1 MKFSRSEDRMRQRKN
16 RMMRR
21 GVIFKQTVA
30 VVTVA
35 GVLGSLY
42 AAEDDKVDF
51 NQQVMPI
58 LSDKCFHCH
67 GPDKEHREAELRL
80 DVREAA
86 IEAGAIVPGN
96 VEKSE
101 FLVRLFHD
109 DPDELMPPAEAK
121 LGALSAKEKDILK
134 RWIEQGAEYKTH
146 WSFVEVPKKV
156 ELPKLQGKSSW
167 GRNEIDAFVLARLQQ
182 KKLEPTQQAPRE
194 RWLRRVSFDLT
205 GLPPTLAELDAFV
218 ADSSGEKAYEKVVDR
233 LLASKAY
240 GERMATDWLDSAR
253 YADTFGYQADRLMH
267 VWPWRDWV
275 IRAFND
281 NLPYDQFVLWQT
293 AGDLLPNA
301 TLDQRLA
308 TTFNRLNRQTNEGGS
323 INEEFRVE
331 YVSDRVETNGTAFLG
346 ITIGCSKCH
355 DHKFDPWTQQGYFE
369 MSAFFNNI
377 DESGLYS
384 HFTETAP
391 TPTLLLYSG
400 DQELK
405 HKKLLKKLADSEK
418 KLQTVAKAA
427 EQRFAN
433 WQAAGGQGQAEL
445 PKVVLPKAVVS
456 LNFDDGKK
464 IKGAKVIAGKQGK
477 AAQFS
482 GDDPFAVTDE
492 KTAAFHRT
500 DEFSFSLWLKPSAFK
515 SRQVIFHRSR
525 AAEDSA
531 FRGYEL
537 MLYDGKPTFSMI
549 HFWPGNAL
557 RVQVKKALPLN
568 AWTHLTITYDG
579 SSQADGVKVY
589 QNGKLI
595 DLVKM
600 QDKLTRDIDHKKEW
614 GDSGVGKNKLK
625 LAGRFRDIGFAG
637 GAIDEFQ
644 VFDRQLTSVEAAL
657 LAGVGESKSE
667 GALFDHYLLRHDAPF
682 AKAQVDAKKMR
693 EEENAL
699 ISQVKQIMTMHDMKG
714 QRAAY
719 RLNRGQ
725 YAERRE
731 EAYPATPVSLFPMEK
746 DWPKNRLGLAKWM
759 IDGRNPLVSRVAVN
773 RLWQTFFGR
782 GIVATPEDLG
792 TQGVPPTHPRLLDWM
807 ARDFMDSGWDV
818 KAMMKKIA
826 LSSVYRQDS
835 TPEDPRSFAEDPD
848 NLLLARGPRHRLSAE
863 QVRDNALAVS
873 GLLVNKV
880 GGISVKPYE
889 LAAAFKR
896 QTPDK
901 GEGLYR
907 RSLYTFLKRT
917 APPPVMSTFDAT
929 AREVCLVR
937 RERTSTPLQAL
948 VLMNGPQ
955 YVEAARVF
963 AQHLIEKNATD
974 VKARIV
980 QGFRQCTSRKPEARE
995 LEILQ
1000 ALYAEQKE
1008 HFAKHSGEAAKLL
1021 KIGDRKVNAKLAV
1034 DDLAATT
1041 ILCEAMLNF
1050 DETITKR

>member
-1 MKFSRSEDRMRQRKN
+1 
-16 RMMRR
+16 MMRKKSLIV
-21 GVIFKQTVA
+21 GSIVSWFVGL
-30 VVTVA
+30 VTSV
-35 GVLGSLY
+35 S
-42 AAEDDKVDF
+42 AADADKVDF
-51 NQQVMPI
+51 NQDVMPI

-67 GPDKEHREAELRL
+67 GPDKEHREADLRL

-86 IEAGAIVPGN
+86 IEAGAIVPGD
-96 VEKSE
+96 VKKSE

-109 DPDELMPPAEAK
+109 DPEELMPPAEAK
-121 LGALSAKEKDILK
+121 LGALTAKEKDILK
-134 RWIEQGAEYKTH
+134 RWIEQGAEYKKH
-146 WSFVEVPKKV
+146 WSFVEVPKV
-156 ELPKLQGKSSW
+156 VPLPKLKGEGSW
-167 GRNEIDAFVLARLQQ
+167 GRNEMDAFVLARLQKHQ
-182 KKLEPTQQAPRE
+182 LQASAEASRE

-205 GLPPTLAELDAFV
+205 GLPPSLKEIDAFL
-218 ADSSGEKAYEKVVDR
+218 ADQSGEQAYEKVVDR

-240 GERMATDWLDSAR
+240 GERMASDWLDSAR

-281 NLPYDQFVLWQT
+281 NLPYDKFVLWQT

-331 YVSDRVETNGTAFLG
+331 YVSDRTETNGTAFLG

-355 DHKFDPWTQQGYFE
+355 DHKFDPWTQQGYYE

-400 DQELK
+400 DQQAK
-405 HKKLLKKLADSEK
+405 HQALLKRIKDSEK
-418 KLQTVAKAA
+418 NLDAVAKAA
-427 EQRFAN
+427 EERFAN
-433 WQAAGGQGQAEL
+433 WQTGGDQGQAEL
-445 PKVVLPKAVVS
+445 PKAQFPKALLS
-456 LNFDDGKK
+456 LDFDNIKK
-464 IKGAKVIAGKQGK
+464 IKGGKIVAGKQGE

-482 GDDPFAVTDE
+482 GDDPYAVCDE

-500 DEFSFSLWLKPSAFK
+500 DEFSFSLWLKPSVFK
-515 SRQVIFHRSR
+515 SRQVIFHRSK
-525 AAEDSA
+525 AAEDAA

-537 MLYDGKPTFSMI
+537 MLYDGKPTFSLI

-557 RVQVKKALPLN
+557 RVQAKKALPLN

-579 SSQADGVKVY
+579 SSQASGVEIFLNGKPHELVKV
-589 QNGKLI
+589 
-595 DLVKM
+595 
-600 QDKLTRDIDHKKEW
+600 QDKLTRDIDQRAAW
-614 GDSGVGKNKLK
+614 GDSGAGENKLT

-644 VFDRQLTSVEAAL
+644 VFDRQLTPVEVAL
-657 LAGVGESKSE
+657 LAGVEKSTS
-667 GALFDHYLLRHDAPF
+667 GDALFVHYLLRQDVPF
-682 AKAQVDAKKMR
+682 AEARTVVQRVR

-699 ISQVKQIMTMHDMKG
+699 ISEVKQIMTMRDMKG

-731 EAYPATPVSLFPMEK
+731 EAYPDTPVSLFPMDK

-792 TQGVPPTHPRLLDWM
+792 TQGTPPTHPQMLDWM

-835 TPEDPRSFAEDPD
+835 TPQDPRSFAEDPD
-848 NLLLARGPRHRLSAE
+848 NRLLARGPRHRLSAE
-863 QVRDNALAVS
+863 QVRDNVLAVS
-873 GLLVNKV
+873 GLLVDKV
-880 GGISVKPYE
+880 GGRSVKPYE
-889 LAAAFKR
+889 LAAAFKP

-929 AREVCLVR
+929 AREVCMVR

-963 AQHLIEKNATD
+963 AQHLIENNGAD

-980 QGFRQCTSRKPEARE
+980 QGFRQCTSRKPQARE

-1000 ALYAEQKE
+1000 ILYEEQKE
-1008 HFAKHSGEAAKLL
+1008 HFAKHPGEASKLL
-1021 KIGDRKVNAKLAV
+1021 KIGDRKVNTKLAV
-1034 DDLAATT
+1034 DDMAATT
-1041 ILCEAMLNF
+1041 ILCEAMMNF

>member
-1 MKFSRSEDRMRQRKN
+1 MLLRRKN
-16 RMMRR
+16 TMRR
-21 GVIFKQTVA
+21 SLIFKYTVA
-30 VVTVA
+30 AVCSVGA
-35 GVLGSLY
+35 LGQMS
-42 AAEDDKVDF
+42 AADEDKVDF
-51 NQQVMPI
+51 NQEVMPI

-67 GPDKEHREAELRL
+67 GPDKEHREADLRL
-80 DVREAA
+80 DVREVA
-86 IEAGAIVPGN
+86 IEMGAIVPGDIK
-96 VEKSE
+96 KSE

-121 LGALSAKEKDILK
+121 LGALTAKEKNILK
-134 RWIEQGAEYKTH
+134 RWIAEGAEYKKH
-146 WSFVEVPKKV
+146 WSFVEIPKEV
-156 ELPKLQGKSSW
+156 SLPQLQGKSSW
-167 GRNEIDAFVLARLQQ
+167 GRNEIDAFVLARLQ
-182 KKLEPTQQAPRE
+182 KEKLQASPEASRE

-205 GLPPTLAELDAFV
+205 GLPPALKDIDDFLADK
-218 ADSSGEKAYEKVVDR
+218 SGAKAYTKVVDR
-233 LLASKAY
+233 LLASDAY

-293 AGDLLPNA
+293 AGDLLPNP

-323 INEEFRVE
+323 INEEFRIE
-331 YVSDRVETNGTAFLG
+331 YVSDRIETNGTAFLG
-346 ITIGCSKCH
+346 ITIGCAKCH
-355 DHKFDPWTQQGYFE
+355 DHKFDPWTQQGYYE

-391 TPTLLLYSG
+391 TPTLLLYAG
-400 DQELK
+400 DQETK
-405 HKKLLKKLADSEK
+405 HKALLKQIDNSEK
-418 KLQTVAKAA
+418 NLRTIAVAAKKRFTTWKAG
-427 EQRFAN
+427 
-433 WQAAGGQGQAEL
+433 GGQGQAEVL
-445 PKVVLPKAVVS
+445 KVVIPKAVVK
-456 LNFDDGKK
+456 LTFDDGKQV
-464 IKGAKVIAGKQGK
+464 KGAKIVEGKYGK
-477 AAQFS
+477 APQFS
-482 GDDPFAVTDE
+482 GDDPYVVGEE
-492 KTAAFHRT
+492 KTGAFQRT
-500 DEFSFSLWLKPSAFK
+500 DEFSFSLWLKPSVFK

-537 MLYDGKPTFSMI
+537 MLYKGKATFSLI

-557 RVQVKKALPLN
+557 RVQVDRALPLN
-568 AWTHLTITYDG
+568 AWTHLTVTYDG
-579 SSQADGVKVY
+579 SSHASGVKIFQDGQAV
-589 QNGKLI
+589 KLEV
-595 DLVKM
+595 L
-600 QDKLTRDIDHKKEW
+600 QDKLTRDIDHREEW
-614 GDSGVGKNKLK
+614 GDSGAGKNRLK

-637 GAIDEFQ
+637 GMIDDFR
-644 VFDRQLTSVEAAL
+644 VFERELSPVEAAL
-657 LAGVGESKSE
+657 VAGEGGAKASE
-667 GALFDHYLLRHDAPF
+667 APFDHYLLRHDTPF
-682 AKAQVDAKKMR
+682 AEAKADARKLR

-699 ISQVKQIMTMHDMKG
+699 ITQVKQIMTMRDMKG

-725 YAERRE
+725 YTDRRE
-731 EAYPATPVSLFPMEK
+731 EAYPATPESLFPM
-746 DWPKNRLGLAKWM
+746 DQNWPKSRLGLGKWM
-759 IDGRNPLVSRVAVN
+759 IDERNPLVARVAVN
-773 RLWQTFFGR
+773 RLWQVFFGR

-792 TQGVPPTHPRLLDWM
+792 TQGVPPTHPELLDWM

-835 TPEDPRSFAEDPD
+835 TPKDPRSFAEDPD

-901 GEGLYR
+901 GDGLYR

-929 AREVCLVR
+929 AREVCMVR

-963 AQHLIEKNATD
+963 AEHLIEKNGTD
-974 VKARIV
+974 VNARIV
-980 QGFRQCTSRKPEARE
+980 QGFRQCASRAPEERE
-995 LEILQ
+995 VEILK
-1000 ALYAEQKE
+1000 ALYDEQKA
-1008 HFAKHSGEAAKLL
+1008 HFARHPDDAGKLL
-1021 KIGDRKVNAKLAV
+1021 KIGDSKANQKLML
-1034 DDLAATT
+1034 DDFAATT
-1041 ILCEAMLNF
+1041 VLCEAMLNF

>member
-1 MKFSRSEDRMRQRKN
+1 
-16 RMMRR
+16 MM
-21 GVIFKQTVA
+21 
-30 VVTVA
+30 A
-35 GVLGSLY
+35 GMYPLH
-42 AAEDDKVDF
+42 AAEKELVDF
-51 NQQVMPI
+51 NQDVMPI

-67 GPDKEHREAELRL
+67 GPDKGHREADLRL
-80 DVREAA
+80 DVREVA
-86 IEAGAIVPGN
+86 IEAGAIVPGD

-109 DPDELMPPAEAK
+109 DPDELMPPPDAK
-121 LGALSAKEKDILK
+121 LGALTAQEKEILK
-134 RWIEQGAEYKTH
+134 RWIAEGADYKKH
-146 WSFVEVPKKV
+146 WSFVQIPKTVP
-156 ELPKLQGKSSW
+156 LPKVDDALSW
-167 GRNEIDAFVLARLQQ
+167 GRNEIDAFVLARLQ
-182 KKLEPTQQAPRE
+182 KEKLQPTPDATRE

-205 GLPPTLAELDAFV
+205 GLPPSLSEIDAFL
-218 ADSSGEKAYEKVVDR
+218 ADKSGEAAYERVVDR
-233 LLASKAY
+233 LLASDAY

-281 NLPYDQFVLWQT
+281 NLSYDKFVLWQT
-293 AGDLLPNA
+293 AGDLLPNP

-323 INEEFRVE
+323 INEEFRIE

-346 ITIGCSKCH
+346 VTIGCSKCH
-355 DHKFDPWTQQGYFE
+355 DHKFDPFTQQGYYE

-400 DQELK
+400 DQEAK
-405 HKKLLKKLADSEK
+405 HKALLKQIVESEK
-418 KLQTVAKAA
+418 NLEVARQDARK
-427 EQRFAN
+427 EYLI
-433 WQAAGGQGQAEL
+433 WKGGSQGQAEL
-445 PKVVLPKAVVS
+445 PKATVPKAS
-456 LNFDDGKK
+456 TELSFDAGKK
-464 IKGAKVIAGKQGK
+464 IKGGEIVEGKHGK

-482 GDDPFAVTDE
+482 GDDPFVVGDE
-492 KTAAFHRT
+492 KTGAFHRT
-500 DEFSFSLWLKPSAFK
+500 DEFSFSIWLKPSAFK
-515 SRQVIFHRSR
+515 SRQVVFHRSR

-531 FRGYEL
+531 FRGYEM
-537 MLYDGKPTFSMI
+537 MLYEGKPTFSLI

-557 RVQVKKALPLN
+557 RVQTKSPLPLN
-568 AWTHLTITYDG
+568 RWTQLTVTYDG
-579 SSQADGVKVY
+579 SSHASGVKIF
-589 QNGKLI
+589 QNGQAVEVEVLR
-595 DLVKM
+595 
-600 QDKLTRDIDHKKEW
+600 DKLTRDIIHRKEW
-614 GDSGVGKNKLK
+614 GDSGAGKNKLK
-625 LAGRFRDIGFAG
+625 LAGRFRDIGFAN
-637 GAIDEFQ
+637 GAIDDFR
-644 VFDRQLTSVEAAL
+644 VFDRELSPVEVAL
-657 LAGVGESKSE
+657 LAGAGEPKE
-667 GALFDHYLLRHDAPF
+667 AGAQFSHYLLRYSEPYVK
-682 AKAQVDAKKMR
+682 AKADLRKLRK
-693 EEENAL
+693 EEDEL
-699 ISQVKQIMTMHDMKG
+699 ITEVKQIMTMRDMPG
-714 QRAAY
+714 QRVAY

-725 YAERRE
+725 YTERKE
-731 EAYPATPVSLFPMEK
+731 EAYPATPESLFPMDKE
-746 DWPKNRLGLAKWM
+746 WPRNRLGLAKWM
-759 IDGRNPLVSRVAVN
+759 IDERNPLVSRVAVN
-773 RLWQTFFGR
+773 RLWTVFFGR

-792 TQGVPPTHPRLLDWM
+792 TQGQPPTHPKLLDWL
-807 ARDFMDSGWDV
+807 ARDFLDSGWDV

-835 TPEDPRSFAEDPD
+835 TPKDPKSFADDPD
-848 NLLLARGPRHRLSAE
+848 NRLLARGPRHRLSAE
-863 QVRDNALAVS
+863 QVRDNVLFVS

-889 LAAAFKR
+889 LAAAFKK

-929 AREVCLVR
+929 AREVCSVR

-963 AQHLIEKNATD
+963 AEHLIEKHPKD

-980 QGFRQCTSRKPEARE
+980 QGFRQCTSRKPEAKE
-995 LEILQ
+995 VEILT
-1000 ALYAEQKE
+1000 AIYNEQKS
-1008 HFAKHSGEAAKLL
+1008 HFAQNIADAGKLL
-1021 KIGDRKVNAKLAV
+1021 KIGDRKANPKLAA

-1041 ILCEAMLNF
+1041 VLCEAILNF

>member
-1 MKFSRSEDRMRQRKN
+1 MQLHRNKV
-16 RMMRR
+16 MRR
-21 GVIFKQTVA
+21 GLIFKQTMVLLGAIGLLGQLPLVA
-30 VVTVA
+30 A
-35 GVLGSLY
+35 
-42 AAEDDKVDF
+42 DKVDF
-51 NQQVMPI
+51 NQDVMPI

-67 GPDKEHREAELRL
+67 GPDKGHREADLRL

-86 IEAGAIVPGN
+86 IEAGAIVPGD
-96 VEKSE
+96 VKKSE

-109 DPDELMPPAEAK
+109 DPEELMPPAEAK
-121 LGALSAKEKDILK
+121 LGALSATEKGILK
-134 RWIEQGAEYKTH
+134 RWIAEGAEYKKH
-146 WSFVEVPKKV
+146 WSFVEIPKEVP
-156 ELPKLQGKSSW
+156 LPKLQGKPSW
-167 GRNEIDAFVLARLQQ
+167 GRNEIDAFVQARLQK
-182 KKLEPTQQAPRE
+182 KKLVPTPEASRE
-194 RWLRRVSFDLT
+194 RWLRRVNFDLT
-205 GLPPTLAELDAFV
+205 GLPPTLEDLDAFV
-218 ADSSGEKAYEKVVDR
+218 EDRSGEKAYEKVVDR

-240 GERMATDWLDSAR
+240 GERMASDWLDSAR
-253 YADTFGYQADRLMH
+253 YADTFGYQEDRLMH
-267 VWPWRDWV
+267 VWAWRDWV

-293 AGDLLPNA
+293 AGDLLPNPS
-301 TLDQRLA
+301 LDQRLA

-323 INEEFRVE
+323 INEEFRIE
-331 YVSDRVETNGTAFLG
+331 YVSDRTETNGTAFLG

-400 DQELK
+400 DQEAK
-405 HKKLLKKLADSEK
+405 HKALLKQLDESEK
-418 KLQTVAKAA
+418 NLQAVTKAA
-427 EQRFAN
+427 DKRFVN
-433 WQAAGGQGQAEL
+433 WRAAGGQGQAVL
-445 PKVVLPKAVVS
+445 PKVQLPKALVS
-456 LNFDDGKK
+456 LNFDEGKK
-464 IKGAKVIAGKQGK
+464 IKGGTVVKGKLGK
-477 AAQFS
+477 AVQFS
-482 GDDPFAVTDE
+482 GDDPFAVSDE

-500 DEFSFSLWLKPSAFK
+500 DEFSFSLWLKPEVFK

-525 AAEDSA
+525 AAEDAA

-537 MLYDGKPTFSMI
+537 MLYDGKPTFSLI

-557 RVQVKKALPLN
+557 RIQAKKPLALKT
-568 AWTHLTITYDG
+568 WTHLTITYDG
-579 SSQADGVKVY
+579 SSRASGVKIF
-589 QNGKLI
+589 QDGQAL
-595 DLVKM
+595 DLDLL
-600 QDKLTRDIDHKKEW
+600 QDKLTRDIDHKKQW
-614 GDSGVGKNKLK
+614 GDQGVGKNKLI
-625 LAGRFRDIGFAG
+625 LAGRFRDMGFAG

-644 VFDRQLTSVEAAL
+644 VFDHQVSPLEAAL
-657 LAGVGESKSE
+657 LAGMGESKS
-667 GALFDHYLLRHDAPF
+667 GDALFAHYLLRHDAAF
-682 AKAQVDAKKMR
+682 AKAQAVAKKVR

-699 ISQVKQIMTMHDMKG
+699 ITEVKQIMTMRDMKG

-725 YAERRE
+725 YTERRE
-731 EAYPATPVSLFPMEK
+731 KAYPATPESLFPMEK

-759 IDGRNPLVSRVAVN
+759 IDKRNPLVSRVAVN
-773 RLWQTFFGR
+773 RLWQVFFGR

-792 TQGVPPTHPRLLDWM
+792 TQGTPPTHPQLLDWM

-835 TPEDPRSFAEDPD
+835 TPTDPKSFAEDPD
-848 NLLLARGPRHRLSAE
+848 NLLLARGARHRLSAE

-880 GGISVKPYE
+880 GGKSVKPYE

-929 AREVCLVR
+929 AREVCMVR

-963 AQHLIEKNATD
+963 AEHLIEKNATD
-974 VKARIV
+974 VKARMV
-980 QGFRQCTSRKPEARE
+980 KGFLQCTSRKPEAKE

-1000 ALYAEQKE
+1000 ALYVEQKE
-1008 HFAKHSGEAAKLL
+1008 HFAKHPGEAAKLL
-1021 KIGDRKVNAKLAV
+1021 KIGDRKVNGKLAV
-1034 DDLAATT
+1034 DELAAMTV
-1041 ILCEAMLNF
+1041 LCEAMLNF

>member
-1 MKFSRSEDRMRQRKN
+1 MRLHRNKKMRK
-16 RMMRR
+16 RL
-21 GVIFKQTVA
+21 IFRYT
-30 VVTVA
+30 
-35 GVLGSLY
+35 VLGLAAACLSGQLES
-42 AAEDDKVDF
+42 AEDDKVDF

-67 GPDKEHREAELRL
+67 GPDKGHREADLRL

-86 IEAGAIVPGN
+86 IKAGAIVPGDAQ
-96 VEKSE
+96 KSE

-109 DPDELMPPAEAK
+109 DPDELMPPAEAN
-121 LGALSAKEKDILK
+121 LGALTAKEKAILK
-134 RWIEQGAEYKTH
+134 RWIEEGAEYKEH
-146 WSFVEVPKKV
+146 WSFVEISKQVP
-156 ELPKLQGKSSW
+156 LPALQGKSSW
-167 GRNEIDAFVLARLQQ
+167 GRNEIDAFVLARLQ
-182 KKLEPTQQAPRE
+182 KGKLKVSPEAPRE

-205 GLPPTLAELDAFV
+205 GLPPALKAIDDFLADK
-218 ADSSGEKAYEKVVDR
+218 SGEKAYVKVVDR
-233 LLASKAY
+233 LLASDAY

-293 AGDLLPNA
+293 AGDLLPDP

-308 TTFNRLNRQTNEGGS
+308 TTFNRLNRQTSEGGS
-323 INEEFRVE
+323 INEEFRIK
-331 YVSDRVETNGTAFLG
+331 YVSDRTETNGTAFLG
-346 ITIGCSKCH
+346 ITIGCAKCH

-400 DQELK
+400 DQEAQ
-405 HKKLLKKLADSEK
+405 HKALLKRVSDGEKNLQAVALAGK
-418 KLQTVAKAA
+418 KRFVAW
-427 EQRFAN
+427 ES
-433 WQAAGGQGQAEL
+433 GGSQGQVE
-445 PKVVLPKAVVS
+445 LPKAVIPKAQ
-456 LNFDDGKK
+456 LELTFDGGKK
-464 IKGAKVIAGKQGK
+464 IKGAEIVEGKKGK
-477 AAQFS
+477 APQFS
-482 GDDPFAVTDE
+482 GDDPYVVGKE
-492 KTAAFHRT
+492 KTGVFQRT
-500 DEFSFSLWLKPSAFK
+500 DEFSFSLWLKPSTFK

-537 MLYDGKPTFSMI
+537 MLYAGKPTFSLI

-557 RVQVKKALPLN
+557 RVQMNKALPLN
-568 AWTHLTITYDG
+568 VWTHLTVTYDG
-579 SSQADGVKVY
+579 SSHASGVKVF
-589 QNGKLI
+589 QNGQAVKL
-595 DLVKM
+595 DVL
-600 QDKLTRDIDHKKEW
+600 QDKLTRDIDHRKEW
-614 GDSGVGKNKLK
+614 GDTEVGKNRLK

-637 GAIDEFQ
+637 GAIDDFR
-644 VFDRQLTSVEAAL
+644 VFDRELSPVEANL
-657 LAGVGESKSE
+657 LAGVGETKAS
-667 GALFDHYLLRHDAPF
+667 GLQFDHYLLRHDELF
-682 AKAQVDAKKMR
+682 AKAREDAKKLR

-699 ISQVKQIMTMHDMKG
+699 VSQVKQIMTMRDMKG

-725 YAERRE
+725 YTERRE
-731 EAYPATPVSLFPMEK
+731 EAYPATPEYLFPMDE

-759 IDGRNPLVSRVAVN
+759 IDESNPLVSRVVVN
-773 RLWQTFFGR
+773 RLWQVFFGR

-792 TQGVPPTHPRLLDWM
+792 TQGTPPTHPKLLDWL

-818 KAMMKKIA
+818 KLMMKKIA

-835 TPEDPRSFAEDPD
+835 TPKDSKSFAEDPD
-848 NLLLARGPRHRLSAE
+848 NRLLARGPRHRLSAE

-889 LAAAFKR
+889 LAAAFKH

-901 GEGLYR
+901 GDGLYR

-929 AREVCLVR
+929 AREVCMVR

-963 AQHLIEKNATD
+963 AEHLIEKNGGD

-980 QGFRQCTSRKPEARE
+980 QGFRQCTSRAPDERE
-995 LEILQ
+995 VEILKT
-1000 ALYAEQKE
+1000 LYDEQKVN
-1008 HFAKHSGEAAKLL
+1008 FSKYPQEAEKLL
-1021 KIGDRKVNAKLAV
+1021 AIGDRKVNAKLAA

-1050 DETITKR
+1050 DGTITKR